1 MHYSSFPGRI
11 NVEKTSEQC
20 FQPLS
25 LTENQKSYSNM
36 TNIWVQG
43 GMVNKWMMEMDW
55 KGLYIIGETL
65 HKWGMG
71 KIKTERHWKR
81 ITVTQW
87 RINLQEQPIYLKTC
101 SSDIHSIMNYVS
113 FPPRT
118 GSKPLLTVRKL
129 IKNPVLS
136 LTLLQ
141 IYCIGLIGLVTH
153 FLWVWAAICDPT
165 FIIIKLKFLNWFLQ
179 KKKFKKWLY
188 IKF

>member
-1 MHYSSFPGRI
+1 MR
-11 NVEKTSEQC
+11 
-20 FQPLS
+20 
-25 LTENQKSYSNM
+25 
-36 TNIWVQG
+36 
-43 GMVNKWMMEMDW
+43 
-55 KGLYIIGETL
+55 ETL

-81 ITVTQW
+81 ITVAQW

-101 SSDIHSIMNYVS
+101 SSDIYSILNYVS

-118 GSKPLLTVRKL
+118 GSKPLLTVRKP
-129 IKNPVLS
+129 IKSPFLS

-165 FIIIKLKFLNWFLQ
+165 IPLEYLFCSTTNHTLLIDFLLIGTCYIHSNIAF
-179 KKKFKKWLY
+179 KKKWHNFFHRY
-188 IKF
+188 THYQYVGNEHCP